1 MSMLN
6 RVRWPL
12 FLYPVF
18 CLALLSAC
26 TLTPEYNRTEV
37 DALVSQS
44 FVQNR
49 DNQSLVTATK
59 QVDFKAWWKQF
70 NDPLINDLVDQAL
83 SHNYDIKLALAN
95 LEEAEAVLRS
105 TTGDR
110 LPKIDLSLSGN
121 RRHFGVAG
129 PGFSGQRDLVTS
141 YETALAFSWQLDLL
155 GRLRSAQN
163 AAVADFQASAA
174 DRDGLLQTV
183 IANVIRQRVALAIAR
198 QRLHVAEQIVGSR
211 QRTLNT
217 VERRYQR
224 GVINSSAVDVRLA
237 RSDLYAALSRVTEF
251 TLNVDLAQHALNILL
266 GKPPQLVSAS
276 EQQHL
281 NPLPTFNAKISGI
294 PAQLLDQRPDLQA
307 SEFRTIASNERI
319 GVAIANLYPDLV
331 LTGRLSLNEGNLSRL
346 FSLDNLIASV
356 AGELA
361 TTLFQGGQ
369 LRAEV
374 DAAKARLK
382 AQASRYANTVL
393 LAIREVEDAL
403 ARNHYLSKR
412 IVEIEQQLKESR
424 LAESLSQQRY
434 GRGIE
439 TLLTVLEAERRR
451 QDAEDL
457 MLLVE
462 QQRWDAYIDLQ
473 LALGGQWLDDSTPNL
488 TQVTQ

>member
-1 MSMLN
+1 MTNLN
-6 RVRWPL
+6 HLHLSL
-12 FLYPVF
+12 FLYAVF
-18 CLALLSAC
+18 CLGLLSAC
-26 TLTPEYNRTEV
+26 SMTPEYKRSEV
-37 DALVSQS
+37 DALVDQP
-44 FVQNR
+44 FVQNKN
-49 DNQSLVTATK
+49 NQSLATVTK
-59 QVDFKAWWKQF
+59 QADFRAWWKQF
-70 NDPLINDLVDQAL
+70 DDPLINDLVNQAL
-83 SHNYDIKLALAN
+83 NHNYDIKLALAN

-105 TTGDR
+105 AAGDR
-110 LPKIDLSLSGN
+110 WPQLDLSLSAN

-129 PGFSGQRDLVTS
+129 PGFSGQRDFATS
-141 YETALAFSWQLDLL
+141 YETALALSWQLDLF

-163 AAVADFQASAA
+163 ALAADFQASAA
-174 DRDGLLQTV
+174 DRNGLLQTV

-198 QRLHVAEQIVGSR
+198 QRLQVAEQIVASR
-211 QRTLNT
+211 QRTLDT

-224 GVINSSAVDVRLA
+224 GVTNSSAVDVRLA

-251 TLNVDLAQHALNILL
+251 TLNVDLAQHALDILL
-266 GKPPQLVSAS
+266 GKPPRLVSAQ
-276 EQQHL
+276 QQHL
-281 NPLPTFNAKISGI
+281 NRLPTLNTEISGV
-294 PAQLLDQRPDLQA
+294 PAQLLDRRPDLQA

-319 GVAIANLYPDLV
+319 GVTIANLYPDLV

-361 TTLFQGGQ
+361 TTLFQGGK

-403 ARNHYLSKR
+403 ARNHYLGIR
-412 IVEIEQQLKESR
+412 IVQIEQQLKESR
-424 LAESLSQQRY
+424 LAETLSQQRY

-457 MLLVE
+457 VLLVE

-473 LALGGQWLDDSTPNL
+473 LALGGQWLDDSALKL
-488 TQVTQ
+488 TQIAQ